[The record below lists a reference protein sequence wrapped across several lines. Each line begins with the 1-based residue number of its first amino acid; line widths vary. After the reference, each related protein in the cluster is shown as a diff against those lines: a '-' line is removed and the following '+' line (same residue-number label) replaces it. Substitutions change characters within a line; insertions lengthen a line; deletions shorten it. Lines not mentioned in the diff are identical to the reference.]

1 LHPRADDGIRTRD
14 PHLGKVMRYQL
25 RYIRAQRAR
34 SSPGAKHDDSPPEW
48 ARTNFLVPSGPP
60 LSVAQQRV
68 LPTRPRVLTFDV
80 IRLLAPVPWLSGRAS
95 ASHAEGRWFDPSRD
109 HHGRCA
115 GHRIFRYPTS
125 DPSPTT
131 AAGYPPLI
139 RRHGHPPSPSS
150 ASATRSRSES

>member
-1 LHPRADDGIRTRD
+1 
-14 PHLGKVMRYQL
+14 MRYQL

-48 ARTNFLVPSGPP
+48 ARTNFLVPSRAP
-60 LSVAQQRV
+60 LSAAQQRV

-115 GHRIFRYPTS
+115 GPRFVIVGTRS
-125 DPSPTT
+125 QIGGI
-131 AAGYPPLI
+131 APPLSAVYPQS
-139 RRHGHPPSPSS
+139 RSPSQPVERIRHSIKQYAQS
-150 ASATRSRSES
+150 ARDHAGHID